1 MLKYL
6 KEGIKLT
13 REEWY
18 ALKDGDVIRHKYG
31 DIERIVEYQNEAF
44 IEGERDL
51 FPLSEF
57 DWNEWTLIKGV

>member
-1 MLKYL
+1 M
-6 KEGIKLT
+6 T

-18 ALKDGDVIRHKYG
+18 SLKEGDVIQHKDGDVEH
-31 DIERIVEYQNEAF
+31 IVEHRGEPF

-57 DWNEWTLIKGV
+57 DWREWTLIFG